1 MNFLGYNDSNER
13 FGDGGMQRLL
23 DFLQN
28 MLNVSDRIKRFD
40 FRELTF
46 TQIFFGI
53 AGLLVALWIFGQL
66 LSFVLGI
73 LNIVGPLAL
82 LAMVAFMG
90 VRYARSR
97 ADELPDD
104 MTKSRKER
112 EVEQAVANVQ
122 AHLQETGEAV
132 ETDVEGRIDV
142 AEAEEVTVQ
151 PAEED
156 NLIIKQIVN
165 PETGFKEPDITR
177 LIEHEEAKLKEAD
190 KVNDDIMTQ
199 IEARRKRLN
208 NQ

>member
-1 MNFLGYNDSNER
+1 MRFLGYNDSSKH
-13 FGDGGMQRLL
+13 FGDSTMRQLL
-23 DFLQN
+23 DFMQN
-28 MLNVSDRIKRFD
+28 LLNGWESIKRFD

-53 AGLLVALWIFGQL
+53 TGILVALWIFGQI

-90 VRYARSR
+90 IRYARSR

-104 MTKSRKER
+104 LTKSKKER
-112 EVEQAVANVQ
+112 EVEEAVATVKAN
-122 AHLQETGEAV
+122 LGDV
-132 ETDVEGRIDV
+132 EQDVNTDVNGRINV
-142 AEAEEVTVQ
+142 EEAEEVTVEA
-151 PAEED
+151 AEED

-165 PETGFKEPDITR
+165 PETGFKEPDISR

-190 KVNDDIMTQ
+190 QVNDDIMAQ